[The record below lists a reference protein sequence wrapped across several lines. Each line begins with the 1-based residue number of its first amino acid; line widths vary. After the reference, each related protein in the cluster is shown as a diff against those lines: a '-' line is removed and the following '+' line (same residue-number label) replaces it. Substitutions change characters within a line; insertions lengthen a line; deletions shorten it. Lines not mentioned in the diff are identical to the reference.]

1 MSQKSTERDPFPV
14 TLLKLH
20 LSHSKADTTGR
31 KNSRMVNAESSDLCK
46 SSPGQVVMA
55 MVDSKLKAPGVGQQ
69 RV

>member
-1 MSQKSTERDPFPV
+1 MSQRSTERDPFPV
-14 TLLKLH
+14 TLFKLH

-31 KNSRMVNAESSDLCK
+31 KNSRMVNAESSHLCK
-46 SSPGQVVMA
+46 SPGQVVMA